1 MEFGFRSF
9 LDSVLVEQQ
18 VVTEAF
24 TPGPLP
30 IIAAVC
36 RESGLVETIDDL
48 VDWDEQQCTLSP
60 GERVMALI
68 MNVLTEG
75 KPLYQLPGF
84 FEGTDTE
91 NLFHDGIEPDNL
103 NDDALGRGLDQLA
116 ETGLRTVLGTVL
128 WEAANRETQ
137 SPTVVHSDTTTVS
150 VQGAYEND
158 SDESDQELNI
168 TYGHSKDN
176 RPDLKQYTVGLGVD
190 QHGVPVVG
198 DILDGNASD
207 KTWNVDVIENLSRW
221 VDTDEL
227 AAYVADCKVVSK
239 ETFDAADEFDIELI
253 SRLARTYNLTDDMI
267 DTALDENN
275 WTDLGAFSEDDD
287 AAVYQLQSFPGTLYE
302 QDVQCVVVRSSSLK
316 EQAEKRIAQD
326 LDTTEED
333 LMDAV
338 DQLGDR
344 SFACEEDA
352 TEAAAEWLADHDEHC
367 FEIDTDVVETDEKK
381 SRDSPGRPPKDWEPY
396 KTVYKITVTVQRDEE
411 AIETRKQ
418 RKSCF
423 VLITTLTDTDEWSG
437 EEILELY
444 KDQQT
449 VERRFPVLKDP
460 KRVGPVFLNR
470 PDRVEALG
478 YVLILALLVYSLI
491 EQRARQALATAE
503 EPMELAGG
511 PTSFRPTGR
520 RVLERFEN
528 MLILVDEDGNR
539 EIPANVDV
547 PERVLELLDLSVE
560 VYGVEDV

>member
-1 MEFGFRSF
+1 M
-9 LDSVLVEQQ
+9 
-18 VVTEAF
+18 
-24 TPGPLP
+24 
-30 IIAAVC
+30 
-36 RESGLVETIDDL
+36 IDTT

-75 KPLYQLPGF
+75 EPLYRLPEF
-84 FEGTDTE
+84 FQETDTE
-91 NLFHDGIEPDNL
+91 NLFHEGIDPGHL
-103 NDDALGRGLDQLA
+103 NDDALGRVLDKLS
-116 ETGLRTVLGTVL
+116 ETDPRTVLGTVL
-128 WEAANRETQ
+128 WEAAKRETQ
-137 SPTVVHSDTTTVS
+137 SPHAIHADTTTVS
-150 VQGAYEND
+150 VQGTYETEAD
-158 SDESDQELNI
+158 ATEDPLNI

-198 DILDGNASD
+198 DILDGNASE

-227 AAYVADCKVVSK
+227 AAYVADCKVVSE
-239 ETFDAADEFDIELI
+239 ETFEAADEHDIELI
-253 SRLARTYNLTDDMI
+253 SRLSRTYNLTGEMVEAALEKDDWVE
-267 DTALDENN
+267 A
-275 WTDLGAFSEDDD
+275 GSFSEDDD
-287 AAVYQLQSFPGTLYE
+287 AAVYELQSFPNTLYE
-302 QDVQCVVVRSSSLK
+302 KDIQCVVVRSSSLK
-316 EQAEKRIAQD
+316 EQAESQVEQD
-326 LDTTEED
+326 VDSIEED
-333 LMDAV
+333 LSDAI
-338 DQLGDR
+338 DQLADR

-352 TEAAAEWLADHDEHC
+352 SEAATEWLAEHDEQC
-367 FEIDTDVVETDEKK
+367 FELETEVIETEEKK

-396 KTVYKITVTVQRDEE
+396 KTVYQITVNIDRDEE
-411 AIETRKQ
+411 AIKARKQ
-418 RKSCF
+418 QKSCF
-423 VLITTLTDTDEWSG
+423 VLVTTLTDTEEWDG
-437 EEILELY
+437 ADILELY

-491 EQRARQALATAE
+491 ERRVRRALAGAT
-503 EPMELAGG
+503 EPMKLAGG

-528 MLILVDEDGNR
+528 MLILVDEDGRR
-539 EIPANVDV
+539 EIPANVEV

-560 VYGVEDV
+560 VYGVEDA

>member
-1 MEFGFRSF
+1 M
-9 LDSVLVEQQ
+9 
-18 VVTEAF
+18 
-24 TPGPLP
+24 
-30 IIAAVC
+30 
-36 RESGLVETIDDL
+36 
-48 VDWDEQQCTLSP
+48 
-60 GERVMALI
+60 
-68 MNVLTEG
+68 
-75 KPLYQLPGF
+75 
-84 FEGTDTE
+84 
-91 NLFHDGIEPDNL
+91 
-103 NDDALGRGLDQLA
+103 
-116 ETGLRTVLGTVL
+116 
-128 WEAANRETQ
+128 
-137 SPTVVHSDTTTVS
+137 
-150 VQGAYEND
+150 
-158 SDESDQELNI
+158 
-168 TYGHSKDN
+168 
-176 RPDLKQYTVGLGVD
+176 
-190 QHGVPVVG
+190 
-198 DILDGNASD
+198 
-207 KTWNVDVIENLSRW
+207 
-221 VDTDEL
+221 
-227 AAYVADCKVVSK
+227 
-239 ETFDAADEFDIELI
+239 
-253 SRLARTYNLTDDMI
+253 
-267 DTALDENN
+267 
-275 WTDLGAFSEDDD
+275 
-287 AAVYQLQSFPGTLYE
+287 
-302 QDVQCVVVRSSSLK
+302 RSSLLK

-338 DQLGDR
+338 DQLGDC
-344 SFACEEDA
+344 SFASEEDA

-381 SRDSPGRPPKDWEPY
+381 SRDSPGRLPKDWEPY

-423 VLITTLTDTDEWSG
+423 VLITTLTHTDEWSG
-437 EEILELY
+437 EDVLGLH

-460 KRVGPVFLNR
+460 KWVGPVFLNR

-478 YVLILALLVYSLI
+478 YVLTLALLVYSLI

-503 EPMELAGG
+503 EPIDLAGG

>member
-1 MEFGFRSF
+1 
-9 LDSVLVEQQ
+9 
-18 VVTEAF
+18 VTKAY

-36 RESGLVETIDDL
+36 RESGLVETINDL
-48 VDWDEQQCTLSP
+48 ADWDEQQCTLSP
-60 GERVMALI
+60 GERAMALI
-68 MNVLTEG
+68 MNVLTGGE
-75 KPLYQLPGF
+75 PLYRLPEF
-84 FEGTDTE
+84 FQETDTE
-91 NLFHDGIEPDNL
+91 TLFHEGIEPDDL
-103 NDDALGRGLDQLA
+103 NDDTLGRGLDKLSEA
-116 ETGLRTVLGTVL
+116 GLRTVLGTVL

-137 SPTVVHSDTTTVS
+137 SPSVIHSDTTTVS
-150 VQGAYEND
+150 VQGAYENS
-158 SDESDQELNI
+158 SDESDQQLNI
-168 TYGHSKDN
+168 THGYSKDN

-227 AAYVADCKVVSK
+227 AAYVADCKVVSE
-239 ETFDAADEFDIELI
+239 ETFKAADESEIELI
-253 SRLARTYNLTDDMI
+253 SRLSRNYNLTDDMI
-267 DTALDENN
+267 DTALDEDS
-275 WTDLGAFSEDDD
+275 WTNVGAFSEDDD
-287 AAVYQLQSFPGTLYE
+287 AAVYQFQSFPGKLYD

-316 EQAEKRIAQD
+316 EQAENRIEQD
-326 LDTTEED
+326 LETTEED

-352 TEAAAEWLADHDEHC
+352 IEAAAEWVADHDEQC
-367 FEIDTDVVETDEKK
+367 FEIDTDIVETEEKK
-381 SRDSPGRPPKDWEPY
+381 SRDRPGRPPKDWDPY
-396 KTVYKITVTVQRDEE
+396 KTVYQITVTVQRDEE
-411 AIETRKQ
+411 AIKRQKQ
-418 RKSCF
+418 HKSCF
-423 VLITTLTDTDEWSG
+423 VLVTTLTDTEEWTG
-437 EEILELY
+437 AEILELY

-478 YVLILALLVYSLI
+478 YVLILALLIYSLI
-491 EQRARQALATAE
+491 EQRARRALATAE

-528 MLILVDEDGNR
+528 MLVIVDDDGQR

-547 PERVLELLDLSVE
+547 PDRVLELLDLSVE
-560 VYGVEDV
+560 VYGVEHE

>member
-1 MEFGFRSF
+1 VEFGFRSF
-9 LDSVLVEQQ
+9 LDGVLVEQQ

-75 KPLYQLPGF
+75 KPLYRLPEF

-91 NLFHDGIEPDNL
+91 NLFHDGVEPDNL

-116 ETGLRTVLGTVL
+116 DTGLRTVLGTVL

-239 ETFDAADEFDIELI
+239 ETFDAADESDIELI

-287 AAVYQLQSFPGTLYE
+287 AAVYQLQSFAGTLYE
-302 QDVQCVVVRSSSLK
+302 QDVQCVVVQSSSLK

-367 FEIDTDVVETDEKK
+367 FEIDTDVAETEEKK

-411 AIETRKQ
+411 AIKTRKQ

-437 EEILELY
+437 EDILELY

-511 PTSFRPTGR
+511 STSFRPTGR

-528 MLILVDEDGNR
+528 MVVIVDDDGQR
-539 EIPANVDV
+539 TIPANVDV

-560 VYGVEDV
+560 VYGVEDE

>member
-1 MEFGFRSF
+1 VESRTPSF
-9 LDSVLVEQQ
+9 LDGVLVERHI
-18 VVTEAF
+18 VTEAY

-36 RESGLVETIDDL
+36 RESGLVETINDL

-75 KPLYQLPGF
+75 EPLYRLPEF

-137 SPTVVHSDTTTVS
+137 SPTVIHSDTTTVS
-150 VQGAYEND
+150 VQGDFETDA
-158 SDESDQELNI
+158 SESGKKLDI

-190 QHGVPVVG
+190 RHGVPVVG

-207 KTWNVDVIENLSRW
+207 KTWNIDVIENLSRW
-221 VDTDEL
+221 VNTDEL
-227 AAYVADCKVVSK
+227 AAYVADCKVVSE
-239 ETFDAADEFDIELI
+239 ETFEAADEYGIDLI

-267 DTALDENN
+267 DTALDEGN
-275 WTDLGAFSEDDD
+275 WTDLGAFSEDND
-287 AAVYQLQSFPGTLYE
+287 ATVYQLQSFPGTLYE

-316 EQAEKRIAQD
+316 EQAENQIEQD
-326 LDTTEED
+326 LEATEED

-352 TEAAAEWLADHDEHC
+352 TDAAAEWLADHDEHC
-367 FEIDTDVVETDEKK
+367 FEIDTDVVETEEKK
-381 SRDSPGRPPKDWEPY
+381 SRDSPGRPPKDWDPY
-396 KTVYKITVTVQRDEE
+396 KTIYEITVTIQRDEE
-411 AIETRKQ
+411 AIKTRKQ
-418 RKSCF
+418 RNSCF

-437 EEILELY
+437 ADILELY
-444 KDQQT
+444 KNQQT

-478 YVLILALLVYSLI
+478 YVLLLALLVYSLI
-491 EQRARQALATAE
+491 EQRARRALATAE

-528 MLILVDEDGNR
+528 MVVIVDDDGRRN
-539 EIPANVDV
+539 IPANVDV

-560 VYGVEDV
+560 VYGIEDE

>member
-1 MEFGFRSF
+1 MRNSIHRYDTEWLSALFRGTSC
-9 LDSVLVEQQ
+9 SKCS
-18 VVTEAF
+18 TEYY
-24 TPGPLP
+24 
-30 IIAAVC
+30 
-36 RESGLVETIDDL
+36 
-48 VDWDEQQCTLSP
+48 

-75 KPLYQLPGF
+75 EPLYRLPEF
-84 FEGTDTE
+84 FEATDTE

-116 ETGLRTVLGTVL
+116 ETGLRTVLGTVM
-128 WEAANRETQ
+128 WEAASRETH
-137 SPTVVHSDTTTVS
+137 SPRVVHSDTTTVS
-150 VQGAYEND
+150 VQGDYETD
-158 SDESDQELNI
+158 DESDQALNI

-176 RPDLKQYTVGLGVD
+176 RGDLKQYTVGLGVD

-221 VDTDEL
+221 VNTDEL
-227 AAYVADCKVVSK
+227 AAYVGDCKVVSK
-239 ETFDAADEFDIELI
+239 ETFEAADEFDIELI
-253 SRLARTYNLTDDMI
+253 SRLARTYNLTNDMI
-267 DTALDENN
+267 ETALDEDN

-287 AAVYQLQSFPGTLYE
+287 AATYQTQSFPGTLYE

-316 EQAEKRIAQD
+316 EQAENRIEQD
-326 LDTTEED
+326 LESTEED
-333 LMDAV
+333 LSDAV
-338 DQLGDR
+338 DQLADR

-352 TEAAAEWLADHDEHC
+352 VEAAAEWLADHDEDC
-367 FEIDTDVVETDEKK
+367 FEIETDVVETEEKK
-381 SRDSPGRPPKDWEPY
+381 SRDSPGRPPKDWDPY
-396 KTVYKITVTVQRDEE
+396 KTVYKVAVTVQRDEQV
-411 AIETRKQ
+411 IKTRKEH
-418 RKSCF
+418 KSCF
-423 VLITTLTDTDEWSG
+423 VLVTTLTDTEEWTG

-478 YVLILALLVYSLI
+478 YVLILALLIYSLI
-491 EQRARQALATAE
+491 EQRARRALATAE
-503 EPMELAGG
+503 EPMKLAGG
-511 PTSFRPTGR
+511 PKTRRPTGR

-528 MLILVDEDGNR
+528 MVVIVDDDGQR
-539 EIPANVDV
+539 IIPANVDV

-560 VYGVEDV
+560 VYGVEDE

>member
-1 MEFGFRSF
+1 
-9 LDSVLVEQQ
+9 
-18 VVTEAF
+18 
-24 TPGPLP
+24 
-30 IIAAVC
+30 
-36 RESGLVETIDDL
+36 
-48 VDWDEQQCTLSP
+48 
-60 GERVMALI
+60 MALI

-75 KPLYQLPGF
+75 DPLYRLPEF

-91 NLFHDGIEPDNL
+91 TLFHDGVEPDNL
-103 NDDALGRGLDQLA
+103 NDDALGRGLDQLS

-137 SPTVVHSDTTTVS
+137 SPTVIHSDTTTVS
-150 VQGAYEND
+150 VQGIYETD
-158 SDESDQELNI
+158 SGELDQELDI

-221 VDTDEL
+221 IDTDEL
-227 AAYVADCKVVSK
+227 GAYVADCKVVSE
-239 ETFDAADEFDIELI
+239 ETFKAADEFDIELI

-267 DTALDENN
+267 DTALDEDN
-275 WTDLGAFSEDDD
+275 WTDLGAFSKDDD
-287 AAVYQLQSFPGTLYE
+287 AAIYQIQSFPGTLYG
-302 QDVQCVVVRSSSLK
+302 QDVRCVVVRSSSLK
-316 EQAEKRIAQD
+316 EQAENRIEQD
-326 LDTTEED
+326 LDSTEED

-352 TEAAAEWLADHDEHC
+352 RDAAAEWLADHDQHC
-367 FEIDTDVVETDEKK
+367 FEIKTDVVETEEKK
-381 SRDSPGRPPKDWEPY
+381 SRDSPGRPPKEWDPY
-396 KTVYKITVTVQRDEE
+396 KTVYQITVTVQRDEE
-411 AIETRKQ
+411 AIKTRKQ

-437 EEILELY
+437 ADILELY

-470 PDRVEALG
+470 PDRVQALG

-491 EQRARQALATAE
+491 EQRVRRALATAE

-528 MLILVDEDGNR
+528 MVVIVDDDGR
-539 EIPANVDV
+539 RTIPANVDV
-547 PERVLELLDLSVE
+547 PDRVLELLDLSVE
-560 VYGVEDV
+560 VYGVEHE